1 MFQLQYQNAK
11 STAFRIS
18 RLSNSWVLH
27 RGPHRSWIGWKTW
40 HQVQISK
47 IHTSKLK
54 TSNESDDSS
63 PCWTAYRQ
71 DFEDP
76 WQLTLEN
83 MHHLRL
89 RKRGNPIATLP
100 VRTKSPIPVHEEVAV
115 VVNKKPGFQH
125 HSTSTFFGAFR
136 GPQFPHAGINL
147 FSIPKEIK
155 SGHVDLSLWCTW
167 WSAAVPNPSFLTCT
181 HLCIRLKNLESI
193 SETKRHVV
201 YIYNLES
208 PNFAWKLRPKD
219 GQTRSG
225 STQASVSKS
234 RFWMWIMSWIST
246 DNGDVSTR
254 WGWVWLPVCVE
265 GSEGHVRPQ
274 DASDVMKSLSFY
286 ESPHHV
292 EERCAHQNDAQKS
305 LPVFNVFCCFEW

>member
-1 MFQLQYQNAK
+1 MNTLSISQHQASSYWVFCLTFLIAKWQRSFRCRMFQLQYQNAK

-83 MHHLRL
+83 MHLRL
-89 RKRGNPIATLP
+89 RKTDNPMTTLP

-125 HSTSTFFGAFR
+125 RSTSTVFGAFR
-136 GPQFPHAGINL
+136 GPDFPRAGINL
-147 FSIPKEIK
+147 FSIPKETK

-181 HLCIRLKNLESI
+181 HLCIRLKDLESI

-201 YIYNLES
+201 IFIIWNHQTLPE
-208 PNFAWKLRPKD
+208 NFVPRMDKLGVDQHKPRCPKD
-219 GQTRSG
+219 VFGCGSCRGDQQT
-225 STQASVSKS
+225 TV
-234 RFWMWIMSWIST
+234 T
-246 DNGDVSTR
+246 
-254 WGWVWLPVCVE
+254 WVRDEAGC
-265 GSEGHVRPQ
+265 GYQ
-274 DASDVMKSLSFY
+274 FA
-286 ESPHHV
+286 
-292 EERCAHQNDAQKS
+292 
-305 LPVFNVFCCFEW
+305 

>member
-1 MFQLQYQNAK
+1 M
-11 STAFRIS
+11 T
-18 RLSNSWVLH
+18 
-27 RGPHRSWIGWKTW
+27 
-40 HQVQISK
+40 
-47 IHTSKLK
+47 
-54 TSNESDDSS
+54 
-63 PCWTAYRQ
+63 
-71 DFEDP
+71 
-76 WQLTLEN
+76 
-83 MHHLRL
+83 
-89 RKRGNPIATLP
+89 TLP

-125 HSTSTFFGAFR
+125 HSTSTVFGAFR
-136 GPQFPHAGINL
+136 GPEFPRAGINL

-167 WSAAVPNPSFLTCT
+167 WSAAVPNPSFLTFGGFQWRSCT
-181 HLCIRLKNLESI
+181 HLCIRLKDLESI
-193 SETKRHVV
+193 SETKRYVV
-201 YIYNLES
+201 YIHNLES

-234 RFWMWIMSWIST
+234 HFWMWIMSWRST

-292 EERCAHQNDAQKS
+292 KERYDMRIKIMPRNHCLFSMCFAGLNDIRLLCLSFEPYIGRHQACYDDQWYQNHANGVHQAAIKGIKKTSEVD
-305 LPVFNVFCCFEW
+305 FFETKIEK